1 MLWSNNLR
9 YLNKTL
15 LICWAES
22 DLCPCSARSCT
33 CCAISLTSDIIYRIE
48 NAPHSLVL
56 RGPNLPDAEIASHP
70 SPPHPPAA
78 VSCCCLILFV
88 FAVVIAFDTPVFS
101 AERFASFRFQ
111 RLTDV
116 TNAVIVFGFWNTH
129 TLPPTWRSPSS
140 TVSLHILYVSCRD
153 GSAFSKTFIFNRAK
167 SARWEN

>member
-1 MLWSNNLR
+1 MMGWFPVKSLILHTGTCDVVKQQSGVL
-9 YLNKTL
+9 KQDFIDL
-15 LICWAES
+15 LSRVRSQS
-22 DLCPCSARSCT
+22 DCPCSARSCT

-116 TNAVIVFGFWNTH
+116 TNAVIVFGF
-129 TLPPTWRSPSS
+129 
-140 TVSLHILYVSCRD
+140 
-153 GSAFSKTFIFNRAK
+153 
-167 SARWEN
+167 